1 MADQLATKGN
11 VELGKTLLEQAEARY
26 NKERQEA
33 VLAEVQRLMRARDEY
48 SDRAK
53 FAEAAVEWYGRK
65 LKALEAGEFTIG
77 LVPGMTGAAGI
88 TFSDPDFNRANF

>member
-1 MADQLATKGN
+1 MVDQLATKGN